1 MKNILTASVLLCS
14 VMVSAQS
21 SAATFTPSFSDYP
34 FPGAAFDVDA
44 AVNTYYSVNY
54 GLSISN
60 AYLYKDDRDTFD
72 GIGIANGLLA
82 MGDVPNQVG
91 RVDFLDQTDF
101 VSLGVFA
108 LLDTTYRAFRTDGTL
123 LSSRIILGDT
133 NGSFTFNGLGSLI
146 AYVTF
151 ATDGGF
157 GAISGLTYNYDGN
170 TDTDGDN
177 DDIGVVPVPAALPLM
192 ASALGLFGISRK
204 YKSKAM

>member
-21 SAATFTPSFSDYP
+21 SAATFTPSFSDYA
-34 FPGAAFDVDA
+34 FPGSQFDVDA
-44 AVNTYYSVNY
+44 AANTYYSVNY

-60 AYLYKDDRDTFD
+60 AYLYVDSRDTFD
-72 GIGIANGLLA
+72 GIGIANGLVA
-82 MGDVPNQVG
+82 NVSVPNQVG

-101 VSLGVFA
+101 VSLDVIA
-108 LLDTTYRAFRTDGTL
+108 ILDTTYSAFGTDGTL
-123 LSSRIILGDT
+123 LSSRLISGNT
-133 NGSFTFNGLGSLI
+133 NDSFTFDGLGSLI

-170 TDTDGDN
+170 TDGNN
-177 DDIGVVPVPAALPLM
+177 DDIGAVPVPAALPLM

>member
-170 TDTDGDN
+170 TDGDN

-204 YKSKAM
+204 YKSRAM